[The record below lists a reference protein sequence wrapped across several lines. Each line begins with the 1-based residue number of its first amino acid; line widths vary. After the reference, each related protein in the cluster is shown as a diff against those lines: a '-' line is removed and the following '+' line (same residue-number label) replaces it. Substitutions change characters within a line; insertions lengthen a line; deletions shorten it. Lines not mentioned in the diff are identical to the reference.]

1 MSFLRAYPLKWFHKP
16 GELLANLLQ
25 LPRLPGTVPLSSEA
39 KELIRRASQQ
49 AEYWNPVT
57 EKDRAATEILDRTYA
72 SVDRPG
78 TWPAFSKKE
87 KTDAADLVKKVL
99 EPLISG
105 KTHTVSVRTETK
117 DYMNFLSSKNL
128 NEEFRRGLIGEHS
141 AYRHPGGKLQV
152 GRRID
157 TAGRD
162 GSGRVITL
170 NPKISDL
177 TEEEAARFLT
187 AEQVKLY
194 DRFAQSLLEAT
205 GGKPVS
211 GSIMDVLATP
221 PSRVINELL
230 PKFPREGYE
239 FFGPESD
246 AFLTSS
252 SPNRQLLRHLLQI
265 GTTPAIGAGVTGVG
279 GYGAYRMGKQSADAY
294 VRGFAQKCSE
304 AGVNPQQLIKLAKD
318 NQLLNFSPKSAIIT

>member
-1 MSFLRAYPLKWFHKP
+1 LKAYPIKWFHKP

-25 LPRLPGTVPLSSEA
+25 LPRLSGNVPLSSEA
-39 KELIRRASQQ
+39 KKFIGRASQ
-49 AEYWNPVT
+49 AGLGDLGT
-57 EKDRAATEILDRTYA
+57 EKDRVATGILDRTYA
-72 SVDRPG
+72 SADRAG
-78 TWPAFSKKE
+78 TWPAFSAKE

-105 KTHTVSVRTETK
+105 KEHTVSTRTETR
-117 DYMNFLSSKNL
+117 DYMNFLISKKL
-128 NEEFRRGLIGEHS
+128 SEEFRRGVNFGEPS
-141 AYRHPGGKLQV
+141 VYRHPGGKLQV
-152 GRRID
+152 RRRID

-162 GSGRVITL
+162 RSGAVITL
-170 NPKISDL
+170 NPTISNL
-177 TEEEAARFLT
+177 TEEEAARVLT

-205 GGKPVS
+205 RGKPIS
-211 GSIMDVLATP
+211 GSIMGALATP
-221 PSRVINELL
+221 PPGVINELL

-239 FFGPESD
+239 FFISPEGVSGYRS
-246 AFLTSS
+246 SS
-252 SPNRQLLRHLLQI
+252 SPNRQLLRHLIQI

-304 AGVNPQQLIKLAKD
+304 AGVNPQQLIELAKA
-318 NQLLNFSPKSAIIT
+318 N